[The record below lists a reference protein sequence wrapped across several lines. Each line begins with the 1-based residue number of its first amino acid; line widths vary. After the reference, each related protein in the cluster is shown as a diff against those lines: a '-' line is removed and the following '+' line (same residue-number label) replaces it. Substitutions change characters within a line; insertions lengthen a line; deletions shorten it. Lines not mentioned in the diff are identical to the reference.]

1 MKCLSSAQADAKGLA
16 ARAAGDAAD
25 PPQPRSRMTAN
36 ATSARA
42 RRLGVVAGFL
52 SLDAAL
58 PGAGAAAV
66 AT

>member
-1 MKCLSSAQADAKGLA
+1 MPRALA
-16 ARAAGDAAD
+16 PRAAGDAAD

-36 ATSARA
+36 AKSACA
-42 RRLGVVAGFL
+42 RRLGAVAGFL
-52 SLDAAL
+52 SLDNAAL

>member
-1 MKCLSSAQADAKGLA
+1 
-16 ARAAGDAAD
+16 
-25 PPQPRSRMTAN
+25 MTAN

-42 RRLGVVAGFL
+42 RRLGAVAGFL